1 MYGCRA
7 DQGGKLEMFGGH
19 ECQIRWEAI
28 KDNNNYYSV
37 SIRFG
42 MQRLKTP
49 GHFGSFAEVVPSS
62 AAGRALEAPGGDS
75 LWVDVLSKD

>member
-1 MYGCRA
+1 
-7 DQGGKLEMFGGH
+7 
-19 ECQIRWEAI
+19 
-28 KDNNNYYSV
+28 
-37 SIRFG
+37 